1 MVIARC
7 SWRPV
12 CCGSCC
18 GPLLSVCR
26 VVVVL
31 VVVVLAVV
39 LALWGYAPGAITGP
53 VLVLVGGAVAA
64 AERLVGVG
72 RGRPVSALF
81 AS

>member
-7 SWRPV
+7 SRRPI
-12 CCGSCC
+12 CWGSCC
-18 GPLLSVCR
+18 GRLLSICR
-26 VVVVL
+26 VVVL

-39 LALWGYAPGAITGP
+39 LALRGYPPKAITGP

-64 AERLVGVG
+64 VDRLVGVG
-72 RGRPVSALF
+72 RRRRVLALL